1 MLHLNEMM
9 IFATVA
15 TEGSFTKA
23 ASALGLKKTN
33 VSRKVQMLEKTL
45 QIQLLKRTTRSLKLT
60 DVGEIYYYHCQRILK
75 EVELANQSVLQQ
87 LPNPTGTIKI
97 SAPIAFGPLVLS
109 DMLCEFQTK
118 YPEVKVDVFLVDR
131 TVDPISE
138 GMDVSINAQPGNQEC
153 ISKALGPSHRIVC
166 ASPDYIGKYGEPKT
180 PDEIEHHK
188 AIIYSTWDDSHL
200 WTFRK
205 DGEDTIVN
213 LNGSFSINDIATVHK
228 TVLSGLGVAVMPIL
242 QVKDDL
248 SAKKLV
254 PLLTKWTL
262 RPNSFYM
269 VYKHTNYGLPKVQ
282 AFVDFMKEA
291 CDPRAPWSIEPSEAL
306 MNNTDLKPGA
316 TLAD

>member
-1 MLHLNEMM
+1 MLYLNEMM
-9 IFATVA
+9 IFATVVS
-15 TEGSFTKA
+15 EGSFTKA
-23 ASALGLKKTN
+23 AGALGLQKTN
-33 VSRKVQMLEKTL
+33 VSRKVQMLEKNL
-45 QIQLLKRTTRSLKLT
+45 RVQLLERTTRSLKLT
-60 DVGEIYYYHCQRILK
+60 DLGEIYYYHCQRILK
-75 EVELANQSVLQQ
+75 EVEMASQSISQQ

-109 DMLCEFQTK
+109 DMLCEFQTR

-138 GMDVSINAQPGNQEC
+138 GMDVSINAQPGSQEC

-166 ASPDYIGKYGEPKT
+166 ASPDYIGKFGMPST
-180 PDEIEHHK
+180 PGDIENHK
-188 AIIYSTWDDSHL
+188 AIVYSTWDDSQL

-205 DGEDTIVN
+205 DGEDTIVS

-228 TVLSGLGVAVMPIL
+228 TVLSGLGVAVMPVL

-248 SAKKLV
+248 RAKKLV
-254 PLLTKWTL
+254 PLLTEWSL

-282 AFVDFMKEA
+282 AFVDFMKAA
-291 CDPRAPWSIEPSEAL
+291 CNPRAPWSIEPSEAL
-306 MNNTDLKPGA
+306 RDKADL
-316 TLAD
+316 

>member
-1 MLHLNEMM
+1 MLHFNEMM
-9 IFATVA
+9 IFATVVS
-15 TEGSFTKA
+15 EGSFTKA
-23 ASALGLKKTN
+23 ASALGLQKSN
-33 VSRKVQMLEKTL
+33 VSRKVQMLEKSL
-45 QIQLLKRTTRSLKLT
+45 QVQLLKRTTRKLKLT
-60 DVGEIYYYHCQRILK
+60 DVGETYYYHCQRILK
-75 EVELANQSVLQQ
+75 ELELANQSVSQQ
-87 LPNPTGTIKI
+87 LPTPTGTIKI

-109 DMLCEFQTK
+109 DLLCEFQTG

-166 ASPDYIGKYGEPKT
+166 ASPDYIRKSGEPKT
-180 PDEIEHHK
+180 PDDIEKHK

-213 LNGSFSINDIATVHK
+213 LTGSFSINDIATVHK

-242 QVKDDL
+242 QVMDDL
-248 SAKKLV
+248 RVKKLV
-254 PLLTKWTL
+254 PLLTEWTL

-282 AFVDFMKEA
+282 AFVDFMKQA

-306 MNNTDLKPGA
+306 MDNTDLKRGTP
-316 TLAD
+316 LAD